1 MASGKVKFFS
11 ADKGFGFIVPDD
23 GTPDVFVH
31 VTALQD
37 AGMDMLLADQHV
49 SFEIGTNSKTGR
61 TKAVNL
67 RLL

>member
-1 MASGKVKFFS
+1 MATGKVKFFS

-23 GTPDVFVH
+23 GEPDVFVH
-31 VTALQD
+31 VTAVQE
-37 AGMDMLLADQHV
+37 AGMDILLADQHV
-49 SFEIGTNSKTGR
+49 SFEMGTNSKTGR